1 MYSPYPILNF
11 MKYLFFLALPGAAEN
26 MMQLSENSG
35 NMGLM
40 GVWWDIQIKRNVF
53 YVTNVT
59 SIVLAFYNYKY
70 CAIFTFLYGSFI
82 FINTCRRWR
91 HIVYIENI

>member
-1 MYSPYPILNF
+1 
-11 MKYLFFLALPGAAEN
+11 MKYFFLALPGAAEN

-70 CAIFTFLYGSFI
+70 
-82 FINTCRRWR
+82 
-91 HIVYIENI
+91 